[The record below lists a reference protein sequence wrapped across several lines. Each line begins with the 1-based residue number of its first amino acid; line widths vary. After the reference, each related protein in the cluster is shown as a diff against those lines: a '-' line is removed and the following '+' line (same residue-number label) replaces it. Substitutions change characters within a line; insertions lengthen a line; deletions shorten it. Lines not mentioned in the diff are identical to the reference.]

1 MDSDNDGLSDY
12 EAEVASSGADATLLD
27 GSADTDGDGIS
38 NKDELAAGT
47 DPANVDSD
55 NDGISDAVELAN
67 NMDPTDGSDAS
78 IDSDGDGMN
87 DGEEIS
93 RAPTQHPPTVLGTAL
108 ATWKKLPWAW
118 IHPMAVPMA
127 MANPMVRKYR
137 PAPMPRMLPATLWIA
152 ITMAG
157 DDYETSITD
166 SGARSA
172 YSMATPTPTMMAF

>member
-1 MDSDNDGLSDY
+1 MDGDKDELSDDY

-27 GSADTDGDGIS
+27 GSADTDGDGMS
-38 NKDELAAGT
+38 NKDELAAP

-93 RAPTQHPPTVLGTAL
+93 RGTNPASADGDGDGINDENNIGLGSIQ
-108 ATWKKLPWAW
+108 W
-118 IHPMAVPMA
+118 
-127 MANPMVRKYR
+127 RYR
-137 PAPMPRMLPATLWIA
+137 WRWPIRWS
-152 ITMAG
+152 G
-157 DDYETSITD
+157 SI
-166 SGARSA
+166 
-172 YSMATPTPTMMAF
+172 